1 MSEKDNKHDEQKF
14 SGDEKNEGFL
24 GTPEH
29 YFESFSA
36 RLFSKIKA
44 SDELKDYP
52 LLSGLEKYNPFT
64 VPAGYFEAKEELLQY
79 PVLRELKQRNFV
91 VPADYFAHLPAA
103 VANKIALQEELG
115 AYETLAGVDKEN
127 VFALPENYFADFA
140 GHVKEVVSPAQVIPL
155 FGRALKK
162 YSFAAAAAVALILT
176 FAIVLINQNTA
187 VQPQSEC
194 NTLAC
199 LSKKEIISSG
209 VMQNISEESIIEM
222 IDMEALSDSLSLQK
236 DGKVEQVGVEELSD
250 HIDVNTL
257 TEEL

>member
-1 MSEKDNKHDEQKF
+1 MSEKDNNKDEQSF

-24 GTPEH
+24 GTPEN

-52 LLSGLEKYNPFT
+52 VLSGLEKYNPFV

-79 PVLRELKQRNFV
+79 PVLRELKQKNFV
-91 VPADYFAHLPAA
+91 VPADYFENLPVA

-115 AYETLAGVDKEN
+115 AYETLAGVNKEN
-127 VFALPENYFADFA
+127 VFALPEKYFADFA
-140 GHVKEVVSPAQVIPL
+140 GNVKEVVNPAKVITL
-155 FGRALKK
+155 FSARVRK
-162 YSFAAAAAVALILT
+162 YSFAAAAALALIVTL
-176 FAIVLINQNTA
+176 VLLFKNEGA
-187 VQPQSEC
+187 VQPQNEC
-194 NTLAC
+194 STLAC

-222 IDMEALSDSLSLQK
+222 IDVEALSDSLSLK
-236 DGKVEQVGVEELSD
+236 TNGKVEQVGVEEVSD
-250 HIDVNTL
+250 NIDVNTL